1 MSLDE
6 TDLPTLNIL
15 KLPRPNR
22 ICFWI
27 LKMKIWTA
35 FVMTKRKPIT
45 QERVEDFVPDYDY
58 VVELMREFN
67 KLEKKDDGI
76 Q

>member
-1 MSLDE
+1 
-6 TDLPTLNIL
+6 
-15 KLPRPNR
+15 
-22 ICFWI
+22 
-27 LKMKIWTA
+27 
-35 FVMTKRKPIT
+35 MTKRKPIT